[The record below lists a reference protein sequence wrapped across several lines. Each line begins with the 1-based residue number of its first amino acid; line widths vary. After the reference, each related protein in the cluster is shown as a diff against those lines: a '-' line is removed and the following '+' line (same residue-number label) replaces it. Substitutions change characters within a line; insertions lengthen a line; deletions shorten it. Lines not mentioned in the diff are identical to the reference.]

1 MTVADEDELPVYLRL
16 RGMIALA
23 IINEKY
29 AEGEQLPSVRAF
41 ASQTATNPLTV
52 AKAYQ
57 CLQDEGHVT
66 VKRGVGM
73 FVADGA
79 VQRLKIQE
87 RDIVLNKLW
96 PRFRSLIERLDISM
110 EELLERESVQPR

>member
-1 MTVADEDELPVYLRL
+1 MTVADGDELPVYLRL

-23 IINEKY
+23 IIAGKY
-29 AEGEQLPSVRAF
+29 EEGEQLPSVRAF
-41 ASQTATNPLTV
+41 AAETQTNPLTV

-66 VKRGVGM
+66 VRRGIGM

-79 VQRLKIQE
+79 IERLKVQE
-87 RDIVLNKLW
+87 REIVLTKIW
-96 PRFRSLIERLDISM
+96 PRFRQLMDKLEISA
-110 EELLERESVQPR
+110 EELLAHEAA

>member
-1 MTVADEDELPVYLRL
+1 MTVADGDELPVYLRL

-23 IINEKY
+23 IIAGKY
-29 AEGEQLPSVRAF
+29 EEGGQLPSVRAF
-41 ASQTATNPLTV
+41 AAETQTNPLTV

-66 VKRGVGM
+66 VRRGIGM

-79 VQRLKIQE
+79 IARLKVQE
-87 RDIVLNKLW
+87 REIVLTKIW
-96 PRFRSLIERLDISM
+96 PRFRQLMDRLDISP
-110 EELLERESVQPR
+110 EELLAHEPA

>member
-1 MTVADEDELPVYLRL
+1 MTLTETDDSPVYLKL
-16 RGMIALA
+16 RSMIALA
-23 IINEKY
+23 IIGGKFG
-29 AEGEQLPSVRAF
+29 EGEQLPSVRAF
-41 ASQTATNPLTV
+41 AAETATNPLTV

-73 FVADGA
+73 FVAEGA
-79 VQRLKIQE
+79 VNRLKVQE

-96 PRFRSLIERLDISM
+96 PRFRALIDRLDISV
-110 EELLERESVQPR
+110 EELLEREAA

>member
-1 MTVADEDELPVYLRL
+1 MTVSDGEEMPVYLRL

-23 IINEKY
+23 IVAERY

-41 ASQTATNPLTV
+41 ASETGTNPLTV

-57 CLQDEGHVT
+57 CLQDEGYVT

-73 FVADGA
+73 FVAHGA
-79 VQRLKIQE
+79 TDRLRTQE
-87 RDIVLNKLW
+87 REVFLTKIW
-96 PRFRSLIERLDISM
+96 PRVRGLMERLNI
-110 EELLERESVQPR
+110 EPAELLARDSV

>member
-1 MTVADEDELPVYLRL
+1 MTVADGDELPVYLRL
-16 RGMIALA
+16 RGMIAIA
-23 IINEKY
+23 IIEGKY
-29 AEGEQLPSVRAF
+29 REGEQLPSVRSF
-41 ASQTATNPLTV
+41 AADTGTNPLTV

-79 VQRLKIQE
+79 VDRLKVHE
-87 RDIVLNKLW
+87 RDIVLTKIW
-96 PRFRSLIERLDISM
+96 PRFRALIERLDITM
-110 EELLERESVQPR
+110 DELFEREAV

>member
-1 MTVADEDELPVYLRL
+1 MTVADGDELPVYLRL

-23 IINEKY
+23 IIAGKY
-29 AEGEQLPSVRAF
+29 DEGEQLPSVRAF
-41 ASQTATNPLTV
+41 AAQTQTNPLTV

-79 VQRLKIQE
+79 IDRLKVQE
-87 RDIVLNKLW
+87 REIVLTKIW
-96 PRFRSLIERLDISM
+96 PRFRQLMERLDISP
-110 EELLERESVQPR
+110 EELLAREPA

>member
-1 MTVADEDELPVYLRL
+1 MTVTEFDELPVYLRL
-16 RGMIALA
+16 RSMIAIA
-23 IINEKY
+23 II
-29 AEGEQLPSVRAF
+29 EGRYDEGAQLPSVRAF
-41 ASQTATNPLTV
+41 ATDTGTNPLTV

-79 VQRLKIQE
+79 VERLKAHE
-87 RDIVLNKLW
+87 RHIVMTKIW
-96 PRFRSLIERLDISM
+96 PRFRTVLERLDLTV
-110 EELLERESVQPR
+110 EDLLERERV